1 MRMLLLVTGALTL
14 TAAVAIPTLPA
25 TTSPPVTCECFNVEA
40 DVAFVGRPVPHGLA
54 GGALMV
60 DPAGASDGRA
70 VEFTPSRWPVVLEV
84 DRVYKGD
91 VGPRIEILA
100 ETGTS
105 CRLIFGPGTTGLLAY
120 RNDNGLL
127 SANMCSVS
135 SADALKHRF
144 GAGHPPDPSIG
155 LHGPDQDSAL
165 VDVDSGD
172 QHRSA
177 APAMRPGQQ
186 TERETSD
193 GGSLQVDARAS
204 TATGGSEDPSPSSV
218 PVLAVVLV
226 LVVAITVPTSW
237 LLVSRRRARRTAP
250 RPRTG
255 TSGRRGGR

>member
-1 MRMLLLVTGALTL
+1 M
-14 TAAVAIPTLPA
+14 
-25 TTSPPVTCECFNVEA
+25 SHSS
-40 DVAFVGRPVPHGLA
+40 VGRCPMGWR
-54 GGALMV
+54 GALMV
-60 DPAGASDGRA
+60 DPAGASDERA
-70 VEFTPSRWPVVLEV
+70 VEFTPWSWPVVLEV

-100 ETGTS
+100 EAGTS
-105 CRLIFGPGTTGLLAY
+105 CRLIISPGTTGLLAY
-120 RNDNGLL
+120 RNDNGML

-135 SADALKHRF
+135 PADALRHRF
-144 GAGHPPDPSIG
+144 GAGYPPDPSIG

-186 TERETSD
+186 TERGTSD
-193 GGSLQVDARAS
+193 GGSLQVEARAGA
-204 TATGGSEDPSPSSV
+204 ATGGSEDPSPSSV